1 VKLISFR
8 IQNYRSISDSGEIAV
23 GKLTSLVGRN
33 ESGKTNLLLA
43 LQTLNPAGGI
53 KNLLPIKDFPRQR
66 RLGECTD
73 GTPVVSTTWELNDS
87 EQGDLAAMFPRAA
100 GVTHVEIA
108 RSYKADRETEFV
120 GLKPIAFSADEV
132 ATRLRKIRPVA
143 EVEIDKLEEAP
154 QHSTREALETFAT
167 ALAVASAPTDWA
179 THVAPILAAFRKA
192 LAAASITLP
201 EREDGLLSEL
211 EDLAAQ
217 ISKDGPALQA
227 ARRWA
232 VTLLPTFVYVDDY
245 PELTGHQNIAEYLA
259 RKKAN
264 PSQLNESDRN
274 FEKMCKVADLNPE
287 QFNQLR
293 SQNDHETR
301 NQLANRAGAI
311 VTSELRRLWKDRQLK
326 VRFSPDADHLD
337 TFISDPNSVYDVEV
351 NLDERSRGL
360 KWFFSF
366 YITFSADTKGGTAQN
381 AILLLDEPGLYLHA
395 LSQGD
400 LLHHFAADFENQIIY
415 TTHSPFMVPTKN
427 LDAIRTVSIGQET
440 GTIVSNDP
448 VGDSRTLFPIQAAMG
463 YSLSQSLFVGPNNL
477 IVEGVTDYWMLSS
490 ASSYLESLGKTGL
503 PEGMTLTPA
512 GGAQKIPYMVSLL
525 TSERLQV
532 LVLFDEEKQ
541 SRATRDDLVKAK
553 LIRDD
558 NIVFVTDG
566 FDAPAKPSEA
576 DIEDMF
582 EPAVYDALVSESYSK
597 ELTGKTLTLNPQIPR
612 IVKRYEQA
620 FQNIGIEFHKTRPSR
635 LLLNKM
641 ATDAAIMI
649 PQSTVERFDR
659 LFARISKLYA
669 ANLKSN
675 AEPFS

>member
-1 VKLISFR
+1 MRLISFR
-8 IQNYRSISDSGEIAV
+8 VQNYRSINDSGDIAV
-23 GKLTSLVGRN
+23 SKLTSLVGRN

-53 KNLLPIKDFPRQR
+53 KDLLPIKDFPRQR
-66 RLGECTD
+66 RLGECTN

-87 EQGDLAAMFPRAA
+87 EQGDLATKFPRAT
-100 GVTHVEIA
+100 GVTLVKIT

-120 GLKPIAFSADEV
+120 DLKPIAFSADEV
-132 ATRLRKIRPVA
+132 AARLRKIRPVA
-143 EVEIDKLEEAP
+143 EVEIDKLEEVQ
-154 QHSTREALETFAT
+154 QHSAKEALETFAT
-167 ALAVASAPTDWA
+167 ALAVTSAPPDWA
-179 THVAPILAAFRKA
+179 TCVAPVLASFRKA

-201 EREDGLLSEL
+201 DREDGLLSEL

-217 ISKDGPALQA
+217 ISKDGPAFQA
-227 ARRWA
+227 ARHWA

-259 RKKAN
+259 RKRAS
-264 PSQLNESDRN
+264 PSQLNDSDRN
-274 FEKMCKVADLNPE
+274 FEKMCKVADLDPE

-311 VTSELRRLWKDRQLK
+311 VTTELRRLWKDRQLK

-337 TFISDPNSVYDVEV
+337 TFVSDPNSVYDVEV

-400 LLHHFAADFENQIIY
+400 LLNHFAADFDNQIIY
-415 TTHSPFMVPTKN
+415 TTHSPFMVPTEK

-448 VGDSRTLFPIQAAMG
+448 AGDSRTLFPIQAALG

-477 IVEGVTDYWMLSS
+477 VVEGVTDYWMLSS

-541 SRATRDDLVKAK
+541 SRATRDELVKAK

-566 FDAPAKPSEA
+566 FETSAKPAEA
-576 DIEDMF
+576 DIEDLF
-582 EPAVYDALVSESYSK
+582 EPTVYGILVSESYSK
-597 ELTGKTLTLNPQIPR
+597 ELTGKKLKLNAQIPR

-620 FQNIGIEFHKTRPSR
+620 FQDIGIEFHKTRPSR

-641 ATDAAIMI
+641 ATDAAKII
-649 PQSTVERFDR
+649 PQSTVERFER
-659 LFARISKLYA
+659 LFGRISKLYA
-669 ANLKSN
+669 TNIKRN
-675 AEPFS
+675 GEPFS

>member
-1 VKLISFR
+1 MKLISFR
-8 IQNYRSISDSGEIAV
+8 VQNYRSINDSGEVAV
-23 GKLTSLVGRN
+23 GQLTSLVGRN

-53 KNLLPIKDFPRQR
+53 KDLLPIKNFPRQR

-73 GTPVVSTTWELNDS
+73 DTSVVSTAWELNAM
-87 EQGDLAAMFPRAA
+87 EQSDLVAMFPRAA
-100 GVTHVEIA
+100 GVTHVEIG
-108 RSYKADRETEFV
+108 RSYKAVRKVDFV
-120 GLKPIAFSADEV
+120 DLKPVAFSADEV
-132 ATRLRKIRPVA
+132 AAKLRKIQPVS
-143 EVEIDKLEEAP
+143 EVEIEKLEEAP
-154 QHSTREALETFAT
+154 QVSAKAALEQLAKVLVAT
-167 ALAVASAPTDWA
+167 TVPTDWA
-179 THVAPILAAFRKA
+179 THVAPVLAAFRTA
-192 LAAASITLP
+192 LAAVSITLP
-201 EREDGLLSEL
+201 DREDGLLSEL
-211 EDLAAQ
+211 EELAAQ
-217 ISKDGPALQA
+217 ISKDGPAWQA
-227 ARRWA
+227 ARNWA
-232 VTLLPTFVYVDDY
+232 MTLLPVFVYVDDY
-245 PELTGHQNIAEYLA
+245 PELTGHQNIAEYLT
-259 RKKAN
+259 RKQAN

-274 FEKMCKVADLNPE
+274 FEKMCKVADLSPE

-293 SQNDHETR
+293 NANDHETR

-400 LLHHFAADFENQIIY
+400 LLRHFATDFENQIIY
-415 TTHSPFMVPTKN
+415 TTHSPFMVPTEN
-427 LDAIRTVSIGQET
+427 LDAIRTVSIGQDT

-448 VGDSRTLFPIQAAMG
+448 AGDSRTLFPIQAALG

-477 IVEGVTDYWMLSS
+477 IIEGVTDYWMLSS
-490 ASSYLESLGKTGL
+490 AASYLESIGKTGL
-503 PEGMTLTPA
+503 PEGMTMTPA
-512 GGAQKIPYMVSLL
+512 GGAQKIPYMVALL

-541 SRATRDDLVKAK
+541 SRATRDELVKAK

-566 FDAPAKPSEA
+566 FDVLAKPAEA

-582 EPAVYDALVSESYSK
+582 EPAVYDALVSECYSK

-620 FQNIGIEFHKTRPSR
+620 FQSIGIEFHKTRPSR

-641 ATDAAIMI
+641 GTIYLTA
-649 PQSTVERFDR
+649 
-659 LFARISKLYA
+659 
-669 ANLKSN
+669 
-675 AEPFS
+675 